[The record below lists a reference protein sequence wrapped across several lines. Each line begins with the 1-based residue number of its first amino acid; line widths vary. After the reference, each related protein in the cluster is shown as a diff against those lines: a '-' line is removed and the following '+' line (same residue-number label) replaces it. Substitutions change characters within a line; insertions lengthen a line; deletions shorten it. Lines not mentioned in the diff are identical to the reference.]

1 MLSSRVSK
9 LVSKP
14 CQITSLLLKAYSLYL
29 GGCQKHTFSTKKE
42 NNTNLLLLTCSSLVV
57 AAYQNVSSFSSYPCI
72 YIKITT
78 TTKKYQ
84 IKKLSVV
91 KQEEMRQHTY
101 SLLGIKLHSS
111 IKRLGYQ
118 DELPISK
125 RLCKLRLSMK
135 SKTNKQTKEPTL
147 LTQQIIKTVNPDL
160 HLKPQAMHKRERANK

>member
-1 MLSSRVSK
+1 MLCSRVSK
-9 LVSKP
+9 LVSKL

-29 GGCQKHTFSTKKE
+29 YGCLKHIFSTKKKKGKK
-42 NNTNLLLLTCSSLVV
+42 NTNLLLPTCSSLIV

-91 KQEEMRQHTY
+91 KQEAMRQHTY

-111 IKRLGYQ
+111 IKGLGYQ
-118 DELPISK
+118 DALLISK

-135 SKTNKQTKEPTL
+135 SKRKKNL
-147 LTQQIIKTVNPDL
+147 Y
-160 HLKPQAMHKRERANK
+160 

>member
-1 MLSSRVSK
+1 MLCSRVSK
-9 LVSKP
+9 LVSKL

-29 GGCQKHTFSTKKE
+29 NGCLSTHFQQKKGKK
-42 NNTNLLLLTCSSLVV
+42 NTNLLLPTCSSLIV
-57 AAYQNVSSFSSYPCI
+57 AAYQHVSSFSSYPCI
-72 YIKITT
+72 YIMITT

-91 KQEEMRQHTY
+91 KQETMRQYTY

-111 IKRLGYQ
+111 IKGPGYQ

-135 SKTNKQTKEPTL
+135 SKRKKKQ
-147 LTQQIIKTVNPDL
+147 QQL
-160 HLKPQAMHKRERANK
+160 Y

>member
-1 MLSSRVSK
+1 MLCSRVSK
-9 LVSKP
+9 LVSKL

-29 GGCQKHTFSTKKE
+29 GGCLKHTFSTKKGKK
-42 NNTNLLLLTCSSLVV
+42 NTNLLLPTCSSLKV

-91 KQEEMRQHTY
+91 KQEAMRQHTY

-111 IKRLGYQ
+111 IKGLGYQ
-118 DELPISK
+118 DALLISK

-135 SKTNKQTKEPTL
+135 SKRKNSSQ
-147 LTQQIIKTVNPDL
+147 
-160 HLKPQAMHKRERANK
+160 